1 MRFDR
6 GLEPREIRAR
16 LGVSEK
22 RLEKILEQAYKS
34 VAAELV
40 RGLADRADA
49 DDPLEPLTSVAW
61 FLVSRIDTTVDG
73 RPGT

>member
-22 RLEKILEQAYKS
+22 RLEKIMEQAYKS

-40 RGLADRADA
+40 RGLADA
-49 DDPLEPLTSVAW
+49 DDPLEPLTSVAS
-61 FLVSRIDTTVDG
+61 FLLSRIDTTVDG